1 MYKVL
6 LADDEGIVIE
16 ALTFILEKNFSG
28 NVVIESAKTGR
39 SVIELAEHFR
49 PDIVFMDIQMPGING
64 IEAMREIQKSMPG
77 TIFIV
82 LSAYERFDYAR
93 EAMEIGALCYLN
105 KPIDKNVIVEV
116 TQRAMDE
123 IDGLRKKRS
132 NDLMIREKLETI
144 IPVIESGFIYSV
156 LFQDNYAN
164 ETERYM
170 QLLGIGERKGYMMVI
185 KIGESEENGELTNS
199 VGASVRVSSNYQ
211 EISAIIKEFFKGI
224 VGPLM
229 ANMVLVYVPV
239 ADNDDADEYDNRIE
253 IIENVRKMVRKLSTH
268 IDAKFR
274 VGIGSVKPTGQA
286 GVSYTEAMNSFRGTV
301 GSVAH
306 AKDLAVDHGIED
318 DYPIETEDMIFRAI
332 REGNSKAAIQYMN
345 DFFNWMLESNYENT
359 MDIKLKVLELVLHA
373 EYLGYLNGGMMYKFS
388 SRQGY
393 LKTVVDMDTYENLR
407 AWSVTKIQNVCQN
420 VGTKRE
426 EQAAN
431 LIHKAKIY
439 IDDHF
444 DEDITLDDISRQ
456 INISPYYFSKLFKE
470 EVGQSFI
477 EYITGL
483 RMDKAKILLA
493 TTNKSMKE
501 ICSAIG
507 YADPNYFSRTFKKNV
522 GVTPT
527 EYKENK

>member
-1 MYKVL
+1 MYKIL

-16 ALTFILEKNFSG
+16 ALTFILEKNFEG
-28 NVVIESAKTGR
+28 NVTIESAKTGR

-64 IEAMREIQKSMPG
+64 IEAMKEIQKSMPN

-82 LSAYERFDYAR
+82 LSAYERFDYAK
-93 EAMEIGALCYLN
+93 EAMEVGALCYLN
-105 KPIDKNVIVEV
+105 KPIDKNVIVDV
-116 TQRAMDE
+116 TKKAMEE
-123 IDGLRKKRS
+123 IELLRKKRS

-170 QLLGIGERKGYMMVI
+170 QLLGISERMGYMMVI
-185 KIGESEENGELTNS
+185 KIGEREENGELTNS
-199 VGASVRVSSNYQ
+199 VGASVRVSANYQ

-239 ADNDDADEYDNRIE
+239 ADSEVTDEYENRIAV
-253 IIENVRKMVRKLSTH
+253 IENVRKMVRKLSGH

-274 VGIGSVKPTGQA
+274 VGIGSVQPASKA
-286 GVSYTEAMNSFRGTV
+286 GTSYMEAVNSFRLSV
-301 GSVAH
+301 SSVAH
-306 AKDLAVDHGIED
+306 AKDLPINCEFED
-318 DYPIETEDMIFRAI
+318 DYPIETEELLFQAVK
-332 REGNSKAAIQYMN
+332 EGNAQSAAQHIN
-345 DFFNWMLESNYENT
+345 HFFNWMLETNYENI

-373 EYLGYLNGGMMYKFS
+373 EQIGYQSGGMVYKFS
-388 SRQGY
+388 ARHDY
-393 LKTVVDMDTYENLR
+393 LKTIVDMDNYENLR
-407 AWSVTKIQNVCQN
+407 TWFMTKVQNVCRN
-420 VGTKRE
+420 VVSKRE

-431 LIHKAKIY
+431 LIHQAREY
-439 IDDHF
+439 IDNHF
-444 DEDITLDDISRQ
+444 DEDLTLDEVSRL

-470 EVGQSFI
+470 EIGQSFI
-477 EYITGL
+477 EYITNL
-483 RMDKAKILLA
+483 RMEKAKTLLA